1 MLQGPYLL
9 SYNVTVGFCHFPWLP
24 CTRLLQLS
32 GWLFLGS
39 SPTPRALT
47 CTPVWLGFLLGCTL
61 EKWLLFPHLSQYLPL
76 AGPRPPYG
84 WAWFPHPVQ
93 PNLVAG
99 LPVLFLGLLLIILY
113 RPGLVTL
120 FISLRSFLFRCS
132 PSWVLELP
140 LAIISLPCLTISDT
154 GLFHALISG
163 VQSFRSIAPIALC
176 CPFLSLLASW

>member
-9 SYNVTVGFCHFPWLP
+9 SCNVTVGFCHFPWLP

-61 EKWLLFPHLSQYLPL
+61 EKWLLFPHLSQYLLL

-99 LPVLFLGLLLIILY
+99 LPVLFLGLLFIILY

-120 FISLRSFLFRCS
+120 FISLPSFSFRCS
-132 PSWVLELP
+132 PSWIATCHDLT
-140 LAIISLPCLTISDT
+140 SLLDYFRHF

-163 VQSFRSIAPIALC
+163 VQSFRSIPPVALC
-176 CPFLSLLASW
+176 CPFLSLLAWW

>member
-9 SYNVTVGFCHFPWLP
+9 SCNVIVGFCHFPWLP

-47 CTPVWLGFLLGCTL
+47 CPPVWLGFLLGCTL

-99 LPVLFLGLLLIILY
+99 LPVLFLGLMLIILY

-120 FISLRSFLFRCS
+120 FISLPSFLFRCS

-140 LAIISLPCLTISDT
+140 LAIISLPCLTISDSW
-154 GLFHALISG
+154 LFHALISG
-163 VQSFRSIAPIALC
+163 LQSFRSIPSLALC
-176 CPFLSLLASW
+176 CPFLSLLVWW

>member
-9 SYNVTVGFCHFPWLP
+9 SCNVTVGFCHFPWLP

-113 RPGLVTL
+113 RPGDFVYFIAIL
-120 FISLRSFLFRCS
+120 FIPLLTFLSLRIATFHHLTSLLDYFRHF
-132 PSWVLELP
+132 
-140 LAIISLPCLTISDT
+140 